1 MRLPFMRRA
10 CWRYPWGMVEIIFS
24 RQQGGEKAVRTVDVP
39 AGPRRHPGD
48 NNLSWNFSILGGG

>member
-1 MRLPFMRRA
+1 
-10 CWRYPWGMVEIIFS
+10 MVEIIFS

-48 NNLSWNFSILGGG
+48 SNLSWNFSILGGGVGIARPCRPIMTLY